1 MPPGPAGGGDTAG
14 AAGASR
20 YRRLRSI
27 GSGAFG
33 EVSLAEDAVSGG
45 VVALKR
51 VFPRTEV
58 RGPAA
63 GAGASDLGREW
74 RTMAGVEHQNVVR
87 LLDCFEEEGTCL
99 VLVMEY
105 CESSLGRVL
114 EAPRG
119 RLPPATAKGVALQL
133 FQGLR
138 ACHDRGIMHRDVKP
152 WNVLLTK
159 GGLVKLGDFGQARQF
174 TGFREER
181 PRYTHAVATRWY
193 RPPELLYGAT
203 EYDCRVDVWSAGC
216 ILVEMLTGCPMAPG
230 ESDIQQLGLV
240 LQMFGPANERTWPGV
255 STLPDFDKILF
266 DDKMERRPLRCMFP
280 LLPAQALP
288 FLEAVLQLDPAQRLS
303 AEAALQH
310 DYFFE
315 EPLPDPPAALAWLVG
330 NAAPVQRI
338 N

>member
-1 MPPGPAGGGDTAG
+1 MPSGCPGDTA
-14 AAGASR
+14 AADVKGTSR
-20 YRRLRSI
+20 YRRLRSL

-33 EVSLAEDAVSGG
+33 EVALAEDAASGG
-45 VVALKR
+45 LVALKR
-51 VFPRTEV
+51 VFPRAEV
-58 RGPAA
+58 RGP
-63 GAGASDLGREW
+63 GAGGGGGDLAREW
-74 RTMAGVEHQNVVR
+74 RTMAEVEHPNVVR

-119 RLPPATAKGVALQL
+119 RLSPAAAKGVALQL

-138 ACHDRGIMHRDVKP
+138 ACHDRGVMHRDIKP

-159 GGLVKLGDFGQARQF
+159 EGLVKLGDFGQARPF
-174 TGFREER
+174 TGCAEER

-193 RPPELLYGAT
+193 RPPELLFGAS

-255 STLPDFDKILF
+255 SALPDFDKIMF
-266 DDKMERRPLRCMFP
+266 DDNMEHRPLQCAFP
-280 LLPAQALP
+280 LLPAQTLP

-315 EPLPDPPAALAWLVG
+315 EPLPDPPAALACLAESMV
-330 NAAPVQRI
+330 PVQCI